1 MSAWKIGI
9 IGDSLRLAPRAA
21 VAKAKE
27 LGADGVSLYA
37 VSGAFSA
44 ESLDRQARADF
55 RACVADH
62 GMEIAS
68 LVGDLGGHGFQDRE
82 ENVAKLPRMRAI
94 VDLAADL
101 GTGIVTTHIGV
112 VPGDRVRPDYAVMV
126 EACRELGR
134 YAANRGVTLA
144 IETGPEPAH
153 VLHAFLDDVGTRG
166 IGVNLDPANLA
177 MVVRDDPVRAVHT
190 LAPYLVS
197 THAKDGRNL
206 QPCDAG
212 EVYGAFAEGGF
223 AELEGHTG
231 ALFEEVPLGQGHVPW
246 KAYLAALKA
255 VGFTGYLTIEREV
268 GADPAAD
275 IAQAVRFLRER
286 I

>member
-1 MSAWKIGI
+1 MSALKIGI

-37 VSGAFSA
+37 VSGDFSA
-44 ESLDRQARADF
+44 EGMDKKARADF
-55 RACVADH
+55 RAYVAGL

-68 LVGDLGGHGFQDRE
+68 LVGDLGGHGFQSRE
-82 ENVAKLPRMRAI
+82 ENVGKLPRMRAI

-101 GTGIVTTHIGV
+101 GTDIVTTHIGV
-112 VPGDRVRPDYAVMV
+112 VPSDRINPDYTIMV
-126 EACRELGR
+126 QACRELGR
-134 YAANRGVTLA
+134 YAANHGVTLA

-153 VLHAFLDDVGTRG
+153 ILHAFLDDVGTKG

-177 MVVRDDPVRAVHT
+177 MVVRDCPVRAVHT
-190 LAPYLVS
+190 LAPYIVS

-212 EVYGAFAEGGF
+212 EVYGAFADGGF
-223 AELEGHTG
+223 SELLGRTG
-231 ALFEEVPLGQGHVPW
+231 PMFEEVPLGKGHVGW
-246 KAYLAALKA
+246 KAYIGALKA
-255 VGFTGYLTIEREV
+255 IGFNGYLTIEREV

-275 IAQAVRFLRER
+275 IAMAVKFLRER